1 MINPFGAL
9 DRFLH
14 DRTGRASGM
23 RIAGRMRAALAVL
36 YLIDQLLLSTC
47 LNEFMS
53 PSSGIIP
60 TRMAREVSLDYP
72 KYQRS
77 LLEFFPESDAFLWFV
92 WFVGLVHGILL
103 LLGIASRWQLLGILV
118 NLASFQHQ
126 NGIMWDWCVSCF
138 PSSCTLFFALG
149 N

>member
-14 DRTGRASGM
+14 DRTGRASGI
-23 RIAGRMRAALAVL
+23 RIAGRMRAAFAVL

-60 TRMAREVSLDYP
+60 IRMGREVSLYDP

-77 LLEFFPESDAFLWFV
+77 LLEFCYLPNLCDERHGSANSSAF
-92 WFVGLVHGILL
+92 GLCTTHTAK
-103 LLGIASRWQLLGILV
+103 ASAHEQLSLK
-118 NLASFQHQ
+118 ACDQ
-126 NGIMWDWCVSCF
+126 NQVIVKITSI
-138 PSSCTLFFALG
+138 SR
-149 N
+149 

>member
-1 MINPFGAL
+1 MINNPFGAL

-14 DRTGRASGM
+14 DRTGKASGI
-23 RIAGRMRAALAVL
+23 RTAGRMRAAFAVL
-36 YLIDQLLLSTC
+36 YLIDHLLLSTC

-60 TRMAREVSLDYP
+60 IRMARYASLYHL
-72 KYQRS
+72 KQQRS
-77 LLEFFPESDAFLWFV
+77 LLEFFPDSDAFLWFV

-126 NGIMWDWCVSCF
+126 NGLMWDWCVSCF
-138 PSSCTLFFALG
+138 PSSFVHCFLL
-149 N
+149 